1 MYALIWRI
9 LPGPWPVKTLEAL
22 ALLTGVLALL
32 NWVVFPWVNTLVDT
46 GDVTV
51 G

>member
-1 MYALIWRI
+1 MYGLIWRV
-9 LPGPWPVKTLEAL
+9 LPGPWPVK
-22 ALLTGVLALL
+22 LLQSLILVGAVIALL

-46 GDVTV
+46 GEATV